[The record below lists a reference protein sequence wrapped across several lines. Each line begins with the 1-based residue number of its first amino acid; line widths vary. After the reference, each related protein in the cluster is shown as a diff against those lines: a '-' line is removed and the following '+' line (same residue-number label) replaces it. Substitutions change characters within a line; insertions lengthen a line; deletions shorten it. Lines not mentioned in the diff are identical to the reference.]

1 MAVSAMETTRNN
13 IGHKNVESI
22 SGIDDFGS
30 RFTTSALYGK
40 LLVTCGDLPKGVL
53 PEAAIGV
60 LKQYCGDDA
69 VKGEYKHGALFT
81 YYQKP
86 LVVLVGNHP
95 IKVRQADCEDAL
107 LNRLVIIPFADSGI
121 DDAERIKDLYQYFLQ
136 EAPYIVHEAAIAF
149 QNLVA
154 RNWVPTRVPVP
165 AEYAFQEGDSTLL
178 GIQDFIEECISST
191 PGAEVSTADLFQAY
205 CDFTLEDGCHQMNAT
220 TFSRSFSA
228 VIKQLIPEATPTKR
242 VHGTDSRG
250 YVNIAL
256 ICGN

>member
-1 MAVSAMETTRNN
+1 M
-13 IGHKNVESI
+13 SI
-22 SGIDDFGS
+22 SAVDDFGN

-69 VKGEYKHGALFT
+69 VKGKIKHGASFT

-95 IKVRQADCEDAL
+95 IKVRHADCEDAL

-121 DDAERIKDLYQYFLQ
+121 DDAERVKDLYLYFLQ
-136 EAPYIVHEAAIAF
+136 AAPSIVHEAVIAF
-149 QNLVA
+149 QDLVA

-165 AEYAFQEGDSTLL
+165 AEYAFQKGDSSLL
-178 GIQDFIEECISST
+178 GIQDFIENCILST
-191 PGAEVSTADLFQAY
+191 PGAEVSTADLLRAY
-205 CDFTLEDGCHQMNAT
+205 CDFTLEDGCHQMNAAS
-220 TFSRSFSA
+220 FGRSFSA
-228 VIKQLIPEATPTKR
+228 VIKQLIPESTPTKR
-242 VHGTDSRG
+242 VRGKDSRG